1 MYEAKKDLFVRQLGR
16 LLSMTREGIAEAEYE
31 KSYDFED
38 KMEHQSSSKPA
49 SSEPASKE
57 DSPKKYDWPSV
68 ILGTLAFGVYIFFM
82 FVLPF
87 IMS

>member
-38 KMEHQSSSKPA
+38 K
-49 SSEPASKE
+49 KE
-57 DSPKKYDWPSV
+57 FVEFVVIRYNGGGEKRINVTFDSNMGIMRD
-68 ILGTLAFGVYIFFM
+68 
-82 FVLPF
+82 VLRA
-87 IMS
+87 I

>member
-38 KMEHQSSSKPA
+38 KKEFVEFVVIRYNGG
-49 SSEPASKE
+49 SEKRINVTF
-57 DSPKKYDWPSV
+57 DSNMRIMRD
-68 ILGTLAFGVYIFFM
+68 
-82 FVLPF
+82 VLNA
-87 IMS
+87 I